1 MSLYSRA
8 QEQAITSQN
17 VKSGWSKTGV
27 YLFSPDRVL
36 RDIQKPSAEVHVL
49 KDGKVNIEPCLQ
61 VEMLQTSVTA
71 EALTMLCSLIK
82 QDAVM
87 LDSPSKQHLQKFANA
102 TQKLFAEC
110 AILLDENLLLF

>member
-1 MSLYSRA
+1 MSLYSCA

-17 VKSGWSKTGV
+17 VKSGWSKTSV

-49 KDGKVNIEPCLQ
+49 KDDKVNIESCLQ
-61 VEMLQTSVTA
+61 VEMLQTSVAA
-71 EALTMLCSLIK
+71 ETLTLLCSLIK
-82 QDAVM
+82 QDAAV

-102 TQKLFAEC
+102 TQKLFAEY
-110 AILLDENLLLF
+110 AILLDENRLLF